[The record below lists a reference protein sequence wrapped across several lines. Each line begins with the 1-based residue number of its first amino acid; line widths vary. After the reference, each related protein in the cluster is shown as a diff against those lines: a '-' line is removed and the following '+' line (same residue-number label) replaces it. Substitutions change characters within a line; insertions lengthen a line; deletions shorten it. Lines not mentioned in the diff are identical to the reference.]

1 MWNVEIRKS
10 ALVRR
15 NRPGTDLT
23 IHRRPLGVR
32 RGICGMRRSIAPWAI
47 LAATGLLA
55 FASCAG
61 PKATDSDQTASLKA
75 PAEETAGSVSQPR
88 QFNADAFVARV
99 DASPPE
105 EQPPNWNHVKRL
117 MARKAPFVGES
128 APDFTLP
135 AFDGSGSVT
144 RSEFHDGRPL
154 VLIFGSYT

>member
-1 MWNVEIRKS
+1 MRNVEFGKAI
-10 ALVRR
+10 LVGR
-15 NRPGTDLT
+15 NRPDVAKT
-23 IHRRPLGVR
+23 IHPRQLGVR
-32 RGICGMRRSIAPWAI
+32 RGICGMRRTIAPRAV
-47 LAATGLLA
+47 LAATALLA

-61 PKATDSDQTASLKA
+61 RKAADSDQMTTRNA
-75 PAEETAGSVSQPR
+75 PSEEPAGSVSQPR
-88 QFNADAFVARV
+88 QFNVDEFIARV

-117 MARKAPFVGES
+117 MARRAPSVGET

-144 RSEFHDGRPL
+144 RSAFHDGRPL